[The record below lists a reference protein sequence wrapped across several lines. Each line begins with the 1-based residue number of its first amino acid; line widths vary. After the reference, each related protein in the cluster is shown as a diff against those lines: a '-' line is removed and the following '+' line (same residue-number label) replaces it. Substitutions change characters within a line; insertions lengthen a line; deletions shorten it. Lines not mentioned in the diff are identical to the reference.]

1 MRIVFIGSVLFSKS
15 MLEQLIKLD
24 LEIVG
29 VCTKKKSKFNSDF
42 FDLGKISLKHKIPTF
57 YTSDI
62 NSDKT
67 YSWIKKKRPDLIF
80 CLGWSNLIEK
90 RLLNLCSRGVIG
102 FHPTDLPVNRGRH
115 PIIWT
120 LVLGLKKIATTFF
133 FMKKTADSGDII
145 SKKKILV
152 SKNDDAQS
160 LYNKI
165 ILNASKQIKQ
175 IIRDLKKNKINQIK
189 QNYKAEN
196 YWRKRNVDDGK
207 IDWRMSA
214 NNIYNLVRALSKP
227 YLGAHFF
234 FKNKKIILWKSLIV
248 KFKNRNIEP
257 GRVIFFFK
265 SKPVVKCGENAICML
280 KTYPSIKI
288 KVKNQL

>member
-1 MRIVFIGSVLFSKS
+1 
-15 MLEQLIKLD
+15 
-24 LEIVG
+24 
-29 VCTKKKSKFNSDF
+29 
-42 FDLGKISLKHKIPTF
+42 
-57 YTSDI
+57 
-62 NSDKT
+62 
-67 YSWIKKKRPDLIF
+67 
-80 CLGWSNLIEK
+80 
-90 RLLNLCSRGVIG
+90 
-102 FHPTDLPVNRGRH
+102 
-115 PIIWT
+115 
-120 LVLGLKKIATTFF
+120 
-133 FMKKTADSGDII
+133 MKETADSGDII

-227 YLGAHFF
+227 YSGAHFF
-234 FKNKKIILWKSLIV
+234 FKNKKIILWKSFIV